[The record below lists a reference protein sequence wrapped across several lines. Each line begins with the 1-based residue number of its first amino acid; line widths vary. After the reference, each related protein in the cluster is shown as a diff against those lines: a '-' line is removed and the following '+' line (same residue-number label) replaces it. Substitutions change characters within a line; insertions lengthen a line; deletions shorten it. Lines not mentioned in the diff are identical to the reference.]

1 MPKAPINGIELYY
14 ESHGDG
20 PAVVFAHGRGGNHM
34 SWWQQVP
41 VISRNYRCI
50 TFDHRGWGQS
60 SAPLDSIG
68 PTAFVEDLKQLLDY
82 LQVPQTF
89 LVSQSMGGLAC
100 LNFAL
105 EHPERSLGLV
115 LGDTTGGVGSPTVLE
130 ILKGVNSPAEGVRR
144 SLAANFIE
152 SHPRMTF
159 LYQQI
164 GGLNPDLNADGV
176 VNMFRSP
183 AGPQA
188 SDLAHL
194 SVPTM
199 LIVGG
204 EDIIFPPEVIS
215 AVHRLI
221 PGSAMHVVPG
231 SAHSTHF
238 ENPEEFNRLIGSFF
252 AEVLAGGVAATAN

>member
-105 EHPERSLGLV
+105 DASGAIPRLGPRGHYGRRWGPNGV
-115 LGDTTGGVGSPTVLE
+115 GDT
-130 ILKGVNSPAEGVRR
+130 EGR
-144 SLAANFIE
+144 
-152 SHPRMTF
+152 
-159 LYQQI
+159 
-164 GGLNPDLNADGV
+164 
-176 VNMFRSP
+176 
-183 AGPQA
+183 
-188 SDLAHL
+188 
-194 SVPTM
+194 
-199 LIVGG
+199 
-204 EDIIFPPEVIS
+204 
-215 AVHRLI
+215 
-221 PGSAMHVVPG
+221 
-231 SAHSTHF
+231 
-238 ENPEEFNRLIGSFF
+238 
-252 AEVLAGGVAATAN
+252 